1 MGCPLT
7 AHSQTPK
14 NGEIKFDS
22 CDNATE
28 RTVSQMD
35 KMEMLKVMREVTS
48 TSQLEQGR
56 EQISTEE
63 IAGQALTLRDFDRVQ
78 YVDPETGKDV
88 DYYITV
94 FDELP
99 KNFYRAGKQLSEMCN
114 ALENGGFKSALNE
127 KGVLI
132 TLVQK
137 KTKKGQAFTSV
148 IILE

>member
-1 MGCPLT
+1 
-7 AHSQTPK
+7 
-14 NGEIKFDS
+14 
-22 CDNATE
+22 
-28 RTVSQMD
+28 MD